1 MFDPRSYR
9 EACDR
14 MTLDAE
20 KIEEMIA
27 MTENTS
33 KKTVRRPARV
43 ALLAAAVVAALGITA
58 SAAELPAVQEFFA
71 TIFVTV
77 ASDGAGLNL
86 PSVAVEEREGRSIL
100 LVDGEETDITD
111 ALAQEGGYL
120 YEGDGFEVAVNE
132 NGVAMVTAYGDN
144 GMSVSYSTEQENVQG
159 GTVYNVTTAGDGQD
173 LHNYNIITD
182 VKGAEV
188 LTEGEGMSTYEVTAG
203 DSGTVIVKS
212 ATEK

>member
-1 MFDPRSYR
+1 MPTWSGTR
-9 EACDR
+9 
-14 MTLDAE
+14 
-20 KIEEMIA
+20 
-27 MTENTS
+27 
-33 KKTVRRPARV
+33 KKLETDYLCPALRGRV
-43 ALLAAAVVAALGITA
+43 
-58 SAAELPAVQEFFA
+58 QYFA
-71 TIFVTV
+71 TTYKKCP
-77 ASDGAGLNL
+77 DH
-86 PSVAVEEREGRSIL
+86 EGRAAI

-159 GTVYNVTTAGDGQD
+159 GTVYNVTTDGDGQD

>member
-58 SAAELPAVQEFFA
+58 NAAELPAVQEFFA

-132 NGVAMVTAYGDN
+132 NGVAMVTAYDDN

-159 GTVYNVTTAGDGQD
+159 GTVYNVTTDGDGQD